1 MLQLQQTT
9 VGRLANDSSLKT
21 KDHDL
26 GAVVGPLADSQVQIA
41 VDFLSCKQPD
51 MMDLKKIHKKVTQRA
66 TRRETITDARP
77 CGNLLLHLFES
88 TMQIEL
94 PPVKMINV
102 EREVIIFPVVAGV
115 GQNIPATFGEAQE
128 NVSKTKQH
136 FN

>member
-1 MLQLQQTT
+1 
-9 VGRLANDSSLKT
+9 
-21 KDHDL
+21 
-26 GAVVGPLADSQVQIA
+26 
-41 VDFLSCKQPD
+41 
-51 MMDLKKIHKKVTQRA
+51 
-66 TRRETITDARP
+66 
-77 CGNLLLHLFES
+77 
-88 TMQIEL
+88 MQIEL